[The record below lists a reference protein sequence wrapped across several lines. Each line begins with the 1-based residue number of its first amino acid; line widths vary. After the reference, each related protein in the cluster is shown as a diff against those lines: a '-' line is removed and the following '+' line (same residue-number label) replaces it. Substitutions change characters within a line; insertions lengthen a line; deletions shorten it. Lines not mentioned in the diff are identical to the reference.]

1 MKEKKKTRIKFKKI
15 NILIALNILF
25 LLGCCIFYGS
35 RLIYYYK
42 MEHPKV
48 VANEEL
54 VDLITLKKNV
64 TTVGSG
70 LYKNDDGYVYK
81 GDNISNYVQYSGRIW
96 RVVSVDKDNN
106 IKLIT
111 DDAQTSLVWGI
122 STDYKKSYVRS
133 WLNDDNNNIKSFYQG
148 LGDTSNL
155 VKTKTC
161 IDEISE
167 DSITCDD
174 YVEDN
179 IGLLSA
185 YEYQL
190 AGGKD
195 SYLNIEQYWWTS
207 NINNDETAWYVYSK
221 GSLND
226 TSYSGTIYYSY
237 GVRPTVIIKG
247 TSKIKSGDGSSDN
260 PYNLDSPTTNIL
272 NKKYVGNY
280 ISYSGY
286 TWRIIETD
294 DKYVKIVM
302 DGVVK
307 DDNEDYYTSFG
318 TTNYYSANSKVGNYL
333 NKKFYNSLTNKD
345 YILQSNFY
353 AGRYDYSNKYDFNS
367 ITEYNE
373 KMKVGLLQLGE
384 LFVTD
389 VSKYFLATRT
399 KTTDNNIYQ
408 VLEDGR
414 IYAGDLTDELMVRPT
429 LYLKADLAIQSGSGI
444 QKDPYIIG

>member
-237 GVRPTVIIKG
+237 GVRPTVTIKG